1 MRMNNKPIPVNKAY
15 AELEEH
21 WDIDTS
27 DLTQW
32 QHNELSHQI
41 AFLSAYGEHGTM
53 NKASEQIGVN
63 IATPHRWRKNN
74 HFAFRDRLAMA
85 HAKFCDS
92 LEDKALELARGL
104 KPGQN
109 SLILVTLLN
118 ANLPDKYRPNA
129 VAPSETMT
137 ETLKAM
143 KQATREFKRL
153 EDGTETVIETET
165 TVIVKKGLQ
174 GPHTATEKE

>member
-1 MRMNNKPIPVNKAY
+1 MPDNKPAPVNKAY

-21 WDIDTS
+21 WDIDTN
-27 DLTQW
+27 DLTTTQNSMLA
-32 QHNELSHQI
+32 QQT
-41 AFLSAYGEHGTM
+41 AFLEAYSLCGTIYKAADSIGIHRYTAFRWRTQDQFKFKERFAM
-53 NKASEQIGVN
+53 AQATYCDVLENKA
-63 IATPHRWRKNN
+63 H
-74 HFAFRDRLAMA
+74 
-85 HAKFCDS
+85 
-92 LEDKALELARGL
+92 ELAIGL
-104 KPGQN
+104 EPGQN

-137 ETLKAM
+137 ETLQAM

-165 TVIVKKGLQ
+165 LVIKKGLQ
-174 GPHTATEKE
+174 GPRTATEGE

>member
-1 MRMNNKPIPVNKAY
+1 MDNPPVNQAY
-15 AELEEH
+15 ADLQEH
-21 WDIDTS
+21 WDIDTTN
-27 DLTQW
+27 LTQW

-41 AFLSAYGEHGTM
+41 AFLAAYGEHGTM
-53 NKASEQIGVN
+53 NKASEQTGVN
-63 IATPHRWRKNN
+63 IATPHRWRKND
-74 HFAFRDRLAMA
+74 HFRFRDRLAMA

-92 LEDKALELARGL
+92 LEDKALELAKGL

-137 ETLKAM
+137 ETLQAM
-143 KQATREFKRL
+143 KQATREFKKL
-153 EDGTETVIETET
+153 EDGTETVTETET
-165 TVIVKKGLQ
+165 IVTKKGLQ
-174 GPHTATEKE
+174 GPHTATEGE